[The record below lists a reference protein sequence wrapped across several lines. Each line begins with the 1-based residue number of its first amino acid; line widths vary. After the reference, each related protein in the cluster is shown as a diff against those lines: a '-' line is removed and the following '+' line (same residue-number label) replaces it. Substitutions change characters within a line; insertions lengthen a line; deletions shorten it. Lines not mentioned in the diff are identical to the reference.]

1 MADGAAFGIDGISKQ
16 KLVLHPA
23 APLDSGREFIRRHH
37 TQGPL
42 RTLLHQNDTFF
53 QWQGSHYRETAEEEI
68 RACLWQFLD
77 TAFMMKDEKLA
88 PFNPNR
94 ARVANV
100 LEAVAAEAQIPTDR
114 TAPVWLDGREAPDP
128 GELIAFAN
136 GLLHLPRRK
145 LLSHTPALFCMNALP
160 FDYKPAAPQPEA
172 WLDFLDTL
180 WGEDG
185 ESIATLQET
194 FGLFLTGETRHQK
207 AFLLIGPKRSGK
219 GTIARVLTHL
229 LGQANVCGPTLNSIA
244 QNFGMAPLIGK
255 RLAVISDAR
264 LSGKAD
270 MQVIVERLLA
280 VTGED
285 SLTVDRKFREPWTGR
300 LQTRFLVLTNEV
312 PRLADSSGALAS
324 RFVTLILR
332 NSFYGRED
340 HKLTDK
346 LLTEMPGILLWALAG
361 WDRLAKR
368 QHFVVPKASKDVQQ
382 EMEDLGSPIGAFLR
396 ERCIVEAGAAVACD
410 ALYQAWLEWCREQAR
425 EHVGTVQQFGQS
437 LRAAVPGLDVKQ
449 HRIPG
454 GARDRRY
461 EGIRRK
467 SAKEEADA

>member
-1 MADGAAFGIDGISKQ
+1 
-16 KLVLHPA
+16 
-23 APLDSGREFIRRHH
+23 
-37 TQGPL
+37 
-42 RTLLHQNDTFF
+42 
-53 QWQGSHYRETAEEEI
+53 
-68 RACLWQFLD
+68 
-77 TAFMMKDEKLA
+77 MMKDEELA
-88 PFNPNR
+88 PFHPNR

-100 LEAVAAEAQIPTDR
+100 LEAVAAEAQIPTNR
-114 TAPVWLDGREAPDP
+114 TAPVWLDDRQHPDP

-145 LLSHTPALFCMNALP
+145 MLSHTPALFCMNALP
-160 FDYKPAAPQPEA
+160 FDYEPGAPSPEV
-172 WLDFLDTL
+172 WLDFLETL
-180 WGEDG
+180 WGEDA
-185 ESIATLQET
+185 ESIATLQEV

-300 LQTRFLVLTNEV
+300 LQTRFLILTNEV
-312 PRLADSSGALAS
+312 PRLTDSSGALAS

-332 NSFYGRED
+332 NSFYGKED
-340 HKLTDK
+340 HTLTDK
-346 LLTEMPGILLWALAG
+346 LLIEMPGILRWALEG

-368 QHFVVPKASKDVQQ
+368 RHFTVPATSRAVQQ
-382 EMEDLGSPIGAFLR
+382 EMEDLGSPISAFLR
-396 ERCIVEAGAAVACD
+396 ERCVVEAGKEVACD

-437 LRAAVPGLDVKQ
+437 LRAAVPGLNVTNNRTQ
-449 HRIPG
+449 PG
-454 GARDRRY
+454 GPRERRY

-467 SAKEEADA
+467 TAKEEADA